1 MRKQLFYLTNH
12 ELTAYSWN
20 SKNALL
26 EDIFENDENGWQRF
40 AEYVA
45 IRKNLPAEILVDL
58 IEEDFQRDTI
68 PHTVGK
74 GRRALIE
81 RKLTQLYRD
90 TPFRHATP
98 QGREK
103 TGRKDDRILF
113 SALTN
118 AELPKPW
125 LNALLIHT
133 VPVIGI
139 YSLALLSQVLF
150 NKLKFGTAPVLLVT
164 HQSSGLRQSYFH
176 EGHLHFSRLTPLL
189 DQAPE
194 LLAESLISESLKTR
208 QYLASTRVLARG
220 VPVQVVVIAEAHN
233 LVAVQEQAANNPDP
247 NAEYRFLPID
257 EVSQQLKQGSSEL
270 SEDCD
275 ELLLSLL
282 GKERV
287 SSHYP
292 LREQNRFYQLWQ
304 ARIGLYVLSILL
316 GLAALAWAGIDLMTI
331 FEQRRETTRL
341 EQEALA
347 AESKYEIIVKN
358 MPSTLVTP
366 HNMKSVVNIERMM
379 VQNVALPNELMSEV
393 SRALDALPQIVIK
406 QLQWKIVDPAMLSA
420 TVDPNSPPPPIDT
433 GAQPIILGLPD
444 KPAEILLIDGE
455 IQPFDG
461 DYRAALDSVRML
473 VATLQKNPHLKVT
486 VTLQPIDTNP
496 SVKLENKAGDPAA
509 DLIAAFSIKLVR
521 TP

>member
-12 ELTAYSWN
+12 ELNAYSWN
-20 SKNALL
+20 GKNALL
-26 EDIFENDENGWQRF
+26 EDIFENSENGWQRF

-45 IRKNLPAEILVDL
+45 VRKNLPTEILVDL

-90 TPFRHATP
+90 TPFRHATI

-103 TGRKDDRILF
+103 SGRKDDRILF

-118 AELPKPW
+118 SELPKPW
-125 LNALLIHT
+125 LNALLVHA

-139 YSLALLSQVLF
+139 YSLALLSQLLF
-150 NKLKFGTAPVLLVT
+150 NKLKFGPEPLLLVT
-164 HQSSGLRQSYFH
+164 HQSCGLRQSYFH
-176 EGHLHFSRLTPLL
+176 DGLLHFSRLTPLL
-189 DQAPE
+189 DQASE
-194 LLAESLISESLKTR
+194 LLAESLITESAKTR
-208 QYLASTRVLARG
+208 QFLASTRLLARG
-220 VPVQVVVIAEAHN
+220 TPINLVVIADAHN
-233 LVAVQEQAANNPDP
+233 LAAIQEL
-247 NAEYRFLPID
+247 AENTTDHDVSYRLLQID
-257 EVSQQLKQGSSEL
+257 EVSQQLKQAHKRS

-275 ELLLSLL
+275 EVLLALL

-304 ARIGLYVLSILL
+304 ARIGLYVLSTLL
-316 GLAALAWAGIDLMTI
+316 GLAALTWAGIDLMTI
-331 FEQRRETTRL
+331 FDQRRETARL

-358 MPSTLVTP
+358 MPSTQVTP
-366 HNMKSVVNIERMM
+366 HNMKSVVNIERML
-379 VQNVALPNELMSEV
+379 VQNVPLPDGLMSEV
-393 SRALDALPQIVIK
+393 SHALDALPQIVIK
-406 QLQWKIVDPAMLSA
+406 QLQWKIVDPASLTA
-420 TVDPNSPPPPIDT
+420 AVDPNAPPPTVDT
-433 GAQPIILGLPD
+433 GPQPIILGLPD
-444 KPAEILLIDGE
+444 KPAAVLLIDGE
-455 IQPFDG
+455 IKPFDG
-461 DYRAALDSVRML
+461 DYRAALDSVRMF
-473 VATLQKNPHLKVT
+473 VAALQKNPQLKAT
-486 VTLQPIDTNP
+486 VTLQPINTNP
-496 SVKLENKAGDPAA
+496 NVKLVNKAGDTNA
-509 DLIAAFSIKLVR
+509 DLTASFAIKLVR

>member
-12 ELTAYSWN
+12 ELNAYSWN
-20 SKNALL
+20 GKNVLL

-40 AEYVA
+40 AEYIA
-45 IRKNLPAEILVDL
+45 GRKNLPVEILVDL

-90 TPFRHATP
+90 TPFRHATI

-103 TGRKDDRILF
+103 IGRKDDRILF

-133 VPVIGI
+133 VPVVGI
-139 YSLALLSQVLF
+139 YSLALLSQLLF

-194 LLAESLISESLKTR
+194 LLAESLISESAKTR
-208 QYLASTRVLARG
+208 QFLASTRVLARG
-220 VPVQVVVIAEAHN
+220 TPIKLVVIADAHN
-233 LVAVQEQAANNPDP
+233 LAAILELVNTSSDPDVS
-247 NAEYRFLPID
+247 YILLQMD
-257 EVSQQLKQGSSEL
+257 EVSQQLTLGHQGL

-275 ELLLSLL
+275 EILLSLL
-282 GKERV
+282 SKQRIP
-287 SSHYP
+287 SHYP

-304 ARIGLYVLSILL
+304 ARIGLYILSALL
-316 GLAALAWAGIDLMTI
+316 GLAALTWAGIDLMSI
-331 FEQRRETTRL
+331 FDQRRETARL
-341 EQEALA
+341 RQEALA
-347 AESKYEIIVKN
+347 VESKYEVIVKN

-366 HNMKSVVNIERMM
+366 HNMRLVVDIERMM
-379 VQNVALPNELMSEV
+379 SQNVPLPNILMSEV
-393 SRALDALPQIVIK
+393 SRALDGLPQITIK
-406 QLQWKIVDPAMLSA
+406 QLQWKIVDPVILSA
-420 TVDPNSPPPPIDT
+420 VVDPNAPASTADAAPQPID
-433 GAQPIILGLPD
+433 LGLAA

-455 IQPFDG
+455 IKPFDG
-461 DYRAALDSVRML
+461 DYRAALNSVRMF
-473 VATLQKNPHLKVT
+473 VAAIQKNPQLKAT

-496 SVKLENKAGDPAA
+496 SVKLESTAGDTAT
-509 DLIAAFSIKLVR
+509 DLTALFVIKLVR

>member
-12 ELTAYSWN
+12 ELNAYSWN
-20 SKNALL
+20 GKNALL

-40 AEYVA
+40 AEYIA
-45 IRKNLPAEILVDL
+45 TRKNLPVEILVDL

-81 RKLTQLYRD
+81 RKLTQFYRD

-103 TGRKDDRILF
+103 NGRKDDRILF

-125 LNALLIHT
+125 LNALLVHA
-133 VPVIGI
+133 VPVIGV
-139 YSLALLSQVLF
+139 YSLALLSQRLF
-150 NKLKFGTAPVLLVT
+150 NKLKFGQGPLLLIT

-176 EGHLHFSRLTPLL
+176 DGHLHFSRLTPLL

-194 LLAESLISESLKTR
+194 LLAESLIAESAKTR
-208 QYLASTRVLARG
+208 QFLASTRVLARG
-220 VPVQVVVIAEAHN
+220 TPIQLVVIADVHN
-233 LVAVQEQAANNPDP
+233 LATIKEYADHAADPDA
-247 NAEYRFLPID
+247 NYRLLEID
-257 EVSQQLKQGSSEL
+257 EVSRQLKLGNSGYA
-270 SEDCD
+270 EDCD

-282 GKERV
+282 GTARAAT
-287 SSHYP
+287 HYP

-304 ARIGLYVLSILL
+304 ARIGLYVLSALFA
-316 GLAALAWAGIDLMTI
+316 LAALAWAGIDLMTI
-331 FEQRRETTRL
+331 FEQRRETARL
-341 EQEALA
+341 ELEAIE
-347 AESKYEIIVKN
+347 AESKYQAIVKN
-358 MPSTLVTP
+358 MPSTEVTP

-379 VQNVALPNELMSEV
+379 VQNVALPDALMSDV

-406 QLQWKIVDPAMLSA
+406 QLQWQIVDPATLLA
-420 TVDPNSPPPPIDT
+420 PLDPNLPPPAVDT
-433 GAQPIILGLPD
+433 GPQPIILGLPE
-444 KPAEILLIDGE
+444 KPAEILLINGE

-461 DYRAALDSVRML
+461 DYRAALESVRMF
-473 VATLQKNPHLKVT
+473 VATLQKNPQLKAT
-486 VTLQPIDTNP
+486 VTLQPIDTSPN
-496 SVKLENKAGDPAA
+496 VKLENKAGDTSTDMTASFA
-509 DLIAAFSIKLVR
+509 IKLVR

>member
-20 SKNALL
+20 GKNALL

-74 GRRALIE
+74 GRRALID

-90 TPFRHATP
+90 TPFRHATL

-176 EGHLHFSRLTPLL
+176 EGNLHFSRLTPLL
-189 DQAPE
+189 DQASE

-233 LVAVQEQAANNPDP
+233 LIAVQEQAANNPDP
-247 NAEYRFLPID
+247 NAEYRFLQID
-257 EVSQQLKQGSSEL
+257 EVSQQLKQGTSEL

-304 ARIGLYVLSILL
+304 ARIGLYALSVLL
-316 GLAALAWAGIDLMTI
+316 GLAALAWAGIDLMSI
-331 FEQRRETTRL
+331 LEQRRETARL
-341 EQEALA
+341 EQEALT
-347 AESKYEIIVKN
+347 AELKYQGIVKN
-358 MPSTLVTP
+358 MPTTQVTP
-366 HNMKSVVNIERMM
+366 HNMKSVVDIERMM
-379 VQNVALPNELMSEV
+379 LQNVPLPDTLLSEV
-393 SRALDALPQIVIK
+393 SHALDVLPQIVLT
-406 QLQWKIVDPAMLSA
+406 QLQWKIVDPASWA
-420 TVDPNSPPPPIDT
+420 TPVDATATPPTVDEFP
-433 GAQPIILGLPD
+433 QPILLGLPE
-444 KPAEILLIDGE
+444 KPAEVLFLEGE
-455 IQPFDG
+455 IKPFNG

-473 VATLQKNPHLKVT
+473 VTLLQKNPQLKAT
-486 VTLQPIDTNP
+486 VTLQPIDTSP
-496 SVKLENKAGDPAA
+496 TSKLESKTGQDSLDLKASFA
-509 DLIAAFSIKLVR
+509 INLVR
-521 TP
+521 KP